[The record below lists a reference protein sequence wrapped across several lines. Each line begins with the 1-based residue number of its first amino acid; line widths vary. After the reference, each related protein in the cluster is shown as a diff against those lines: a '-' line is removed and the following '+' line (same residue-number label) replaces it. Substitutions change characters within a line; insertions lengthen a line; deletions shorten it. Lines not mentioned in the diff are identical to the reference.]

1 MKHNVLNPS
10 VKIKCKGKS
19 FKIGVPNIGEYIQ
32 IESLKQAV
40 TNGRYAIMAY
50 GGLES
55 SEKALDL
62 VDAVIYFSVL
72 GGDEF
77 LKTYNAK
84 DHTEL
89 LAMPINDSEELIGQY
104 KDVYAPFYNTIVVRK
119 DRPIQKQ
126 RNDARD
132 EKKRQR
138 REKQNTQEKVF
149 DEGETYSTKSEINQE
164 PTLSAE

>member
-1 MKHNVLNPS
+1 
-10 VKIKCKGKS
+10 
-19 FKIGVPNIGEYIQ
+19 
-32 IESLKQAV
+32 
-40 TNGRYAIMAY
+40 
-50 GGLES
+50 LES